1 MPWWGYLIIGII
13 VVLIGILV
21 ALVVFG
27 RKLQRK
33 QIEQEIREIGK
44 IPY

>member
-27 RKLQRK
+27 RKLQESRLSRK
-33 QIEQEIREIGK
+33 SK
-44 IPY
+44 